1 MSVEAKLLILTLILI
16 FIGNVAIFCSAVQS
30 RFDLNFLL
38 DEIRSNIP
46 HWGVAI
52 ILCILV
58 GGLPMILLT
67 ALIHFLFHYKPFKR
81 K

>member
-1 MSVEAKLLILTLILI
+1 MILKVTLLVLTCITVL
-16 FIGNVAIFCSAVQS
+16 IGNVAIFCSAVQS